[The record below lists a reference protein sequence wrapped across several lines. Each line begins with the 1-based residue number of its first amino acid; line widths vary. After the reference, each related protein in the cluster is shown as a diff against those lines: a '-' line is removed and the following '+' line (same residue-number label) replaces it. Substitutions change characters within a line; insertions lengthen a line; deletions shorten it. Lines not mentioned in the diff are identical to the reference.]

1 MREYQTA
8 IVKLSGRARDDE
20 DALTDLLN
28 ERERTGW
35 HLQHTSPIGGSRLL
49 VVFWR
54 EA

>member
-20 DALTDLLN
+20 DMLTDLLN

-35 HLQHTSPIGGSRLL
+35 HLERTNPLGSARVLI
-49 VVFWR
+49 VFWR